1 MNLKELS
8 DLINIRSYISLNIE
22 NPSVFSENKYK
33 KASSKLQEIDNII
46 SNFILNANISD
57 LIEKQKS
64 ISILEDVTYPT
75 DKLKLKEEK
84 PSKQLDM
91 FNDLIEKSESKSVK
105 KTSKKTSTTQ
115 EVKKSN
121 VPNIEE
127 DSEDQAMINEMI
139 AKEKEKIK
147 GKIKK

>member
-8 DLINIRSYISLNIE
+8 DLINIRSYIALNIE

-57 LIEKQKS
+57 LIEKQES

>member
-8 DLINIRSYISLNIE
+8 DLINIRSYIALNIE

-57 LIEKQKS
+57 LIEKQES

-91 FNDLIEKSESKSVK
+91 FNDLIEKPESKSVK

>member
-8 DLINIRSYISLNIE
+8 DLINIRSYIALNIE

-33 KASSKLQEIDNII
+33 KASLKLQEIDNII

-57 LIEKQKS
+57 LIEKQES

-115 EVKKSN
+115 EVKKLN

>member
-8 DLINIRSYISLNIE
+8 DLINIRSYIALNIE
-22 NPSVFSENKYK
+22 NPSVFSESKYK

-57 LIEKQKS
+57 LIEKQES

>member
-8 DLINIRSYISLNIE
+8 DLINIRSYIALNIE

-57 LIEKQKS
+57 LIEKQES

-115 EVKKSN
+115 EVKKLN